1 MYDDSLLV
9 RVRRGCLSQ
18 TDTWIPG
25 RDKVEELVAVLAY
38 EGLDVVTRHV
48 VPLDAVVVKVVQDGQ
63 TRLVVT
69 LCSFAVVWLW
79 LTVSSGVAP
88 VSRVT
93 LSRRPDLG
101 ARSGPEPSVNVLRL
115 KVGSVAAVEVA
126 LTARGPNISHVSS
139 R

>member
-69 LCSFAVVWLW
+69 L
-79 LTVSSGVAP
+79 
-88 VSRVT
+88 
-93 LSRRPDLG
+93 
-101 ARSGPEPSVNVLRL
+101 
-115 KVGSVAAVEVA
+115 
-126 LTARGPNISHVSS
+126 
-139 R
+139 